1 MLMKANKKWTSQ
13 VGQQLSKKKEVQF
26 HEKLMLKK
34 ANKKWTSQ
42 VGQLFSQTKEVQ
54 FHE

>member
-13 VGQQLSKKKEVQF
+13 VGQQLSKKKVQF

-34 ANKKWTSQ
+34 ADKKWRSQ